1 VNQRLLIIC
10 AALLLT
16 SMSALAVD
24 DVPFQVRYASN
35 LSYADSAVIFTNT
48 GASATAVNP
57 VTQALNGNMCVNV
70 YTFSPD
76 EQLISCCSCHVTP
89 NALWS
94 LSARSDL
101 ISNTLTP
108 GVPTSI
114 VVKLV
119 ASLAGP
125 FGASGPGTTTG
136 PTCNAATVV
145 AGAPAGTANS
155 VASGLAA
162 WGTTIHAL
170 GALVVLPP
178 GGTTPPA
185 GTTLSLTET
194 EFTPATLSTAEL
206 ARLTTLCGFIQGNGT
221 GFGICKG
228 CRFGGLVPV
237 QQ

>member
-1 VNQRLLIIC
+1 MNQRVPIIC

-16 SMSALAVD
+16 SMAALADPD

-76 EQLISCCSCHVTP
+76 EQLVSCCSCYVTP
-89 NALWS
+89 NALFS

-119 ASLAGP
+119 ATLAGP
-125 FGASGPGTTTG
+125 AGASGPGPTTA
-136 PTCNAATVV
+136 PTCNP
-145 AGAPAGTANS
+145 APALAGTAGFPI
-155 VASGLAA
+155 APGLAA
-162 WGTTIHAL
+162 WGTTVHAL
-170 GALVVLPP
+170 GPSSVLPP

-185 GTTLSLTET
+185 GTTLSVTET
-194 EFTPATLSTAEL
+194 GFTAATLSAAEL
-206 ARLTTLCGFIQGNGT
+206 TRLNTLCGFIQGNGS
-221 GFGICKG
+221 GFGICKS